1 MYPLDFEEFLWANG
15 IGNTF
20 IDTLRESFSNRIT
33 IPENIHEKMMSLF
46 RRYLLTG
53 GMPDAV
59 NTFLSTQNIVDTR
72 QIQNDIHDLYG
83 DDAAKYEQ
91 ESTRKLKIIRI
102 YSMIPS
108 NMENKK
114 KRIVAKN
121 IEDKKGKRMADYTD
135 EFDYLISSGVAL
147 EVKAISKTKL
157 PARAEQRQ
165 EPAQTLS

>member
-1 MYPLDFEEFLWANG
+1 
-15 IGNTF
+15 
-20 IDTLRESFSNRIT
+20 
-33 IPENIHEKMMSLF
+33 MMSLF

-114 KRIVAKN
+114 NV
-121 IEDKKGKRMADYTD
+121 
-135 EFDYLISSGVAL
+135 S
-147 EVKAISKTKL
+147 
-157 PARAEQRQ
+157 
-165 EPAQTLS
+165 